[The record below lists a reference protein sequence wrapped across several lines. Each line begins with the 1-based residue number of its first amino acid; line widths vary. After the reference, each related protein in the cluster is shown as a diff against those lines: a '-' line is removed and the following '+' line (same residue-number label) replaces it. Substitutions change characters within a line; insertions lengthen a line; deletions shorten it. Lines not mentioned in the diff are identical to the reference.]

1 MSEYSFGYEDPDL
14 SPAGSEPQPNEGPK
28 WFREY
33 MGKVSKQLD
42 EIKAE
47 NASLK
52 AEKQRDAVAE
62 SLKAKGYAPQ
72 AAGLYAGK
80 PEGLDDWLTANAGAL
95 AKLPVAGGEE
105 SAGEELATPAGVPQ
119 SIVTPESQAELAR
132 MQAMGTSGVAAPQ
145 GSDKELAARIDA
157 MDEPQFDEFMRS
169 QNNRFF

>member
-1 MSEYSFGYEDPDL
+1 MSEMYGFGEESTEQAPD
-14 SPAGSEPQPNEGPK
+14 AAVAPK
-28 WFREY
+28 FYRDY
-33 MGKVSKQLD
+33 MDKVSKQLQALQD
-42 EIKAE
+42 KNDA
-47 NASLK
+47 L
-52 AEKQRDAVAE
+52 EKVQNQQAVKDA
-62 SLKAKGYAPQ
+62 LTAKGYAPQ

-95 AKLPVAGGEE
+95 AKLPVAEGEE
-105 SAGEELATPAGVPQ
+105 PAGEELVTPAGVPQ